1 MLVVVTGASTGFGYH
16 ISKLLVEH
24 GHKVIGVAR
33 REDKL
38 AELKNE
44 LKNQF
49 YPLVIDMTELDSI
62 ATKLESLPE
71 DFKIDKIDALV
82 NNAGL
87 ALGLASA
94 DKASLDDWYRMID
107 TNIKGLVTITHVLL
121 PYFVKN
127 NKGTIINMG
136 SVAGNYPYPGANVYG
151 GTKAF
156 VEQFSLNLRAD
167 LAGYNIRVTN
177 IEPGLCGG
185 TEFSLVR
192 FHGDQNKADN
202 VYDGVK
208 SLSPEDIANTVD
220 WILALP
226 EHVNVN
232 RIELMP
238 VMQSFNGFNVVKK

>member
-38 AELKNE
+38 TKIQQELKDE
-44 LKNQF
+44 F
-49 YPLVIDMTELDSI
+49 YPLVIDMTDLDSI
-62 ATKLESLPE
+62 APKLESLPAPFNIE
-71 DFKIDKIDALV
+71 QIDALV

-94 DKASLDDWYRMID
+94 DKADLKDWYQMID

-136 SVAGNYPYPGANVYG
+136 SVAGSYPYPGANVYG

-167 LAGYNIRVTN
+167 LAGYNIRVCN

-185 TEFSLVR
+185 TEFSLIR
-192 FHGDQNKADN
+192 FHGDQDKADN

-208 SLSPEDIANTVD
+208 ALGPEDIAKTVD

-226 EHVNVN
+226 EHMNVN